1 VRAGEQGPWDR
12 AGEHDFRGEPTQADG
27 GEAAGAQREAPPE
40 QCPARV
46 ILESKPASFKVRR
59 RAGPAHAKSAAV
71 KPASFARTRTSP
83 FSRVARASR
92 LAFHAAQRHL
102 VEQYVPVARFGVNSR
117 SQNAQCMPNTS
128 FPFQR
133 ILGRQTAR
141 WGHSHERPRGVSA
154 AAGGRVGR
162 SHHRGRARRHH
173 APAPPMAL
181 AGFRLRG
188 GCVALRR
195 FATFCLSHFP
205 TSRYLSA
212 RDPRRGYGT
221 SPNRGRRGSSRV

>member
-1 VRAGEQGPWDR
+1 MRAGEQGPWDR

-40 QCPARV
+40 QRPARV

-154 AAGGRVGR
+154 AIGGRVARCRPIGR
-162 SHHRGRARRHH
+162 SRYPRASSG
-173 APAPPMAL
+173 P
-181 AGFRLRG
+181 
-188 GCVALRR
+188 RR
-195 FATFCLSHFP
+195 FPVARGQDSERPWTLRSIACEGPRHQVPSWRCSHMSCFIHNAP
-205 TSRYLSA
+205 T
-212 RDPRRGYGT
+212 
-221 SPNRGRRGSSRV
+221 